1 MKSPNSHYDDELE
14 RLVQET
20 LQAQVGAQAA
30 PDHVW
35 KRIRLE
41 LEIDKSPP
49 PRRLRPV
56 WRLLLVVRS
65 ALKSL
70 SKAALKALSGKGVV
84 KRLVLNVSFT
94 GWSEQGAHFAWPIF
108 VQMHIY

>member
-1 MKSPNSHYDDELE
+1 MKSPNSYYDDELE

-20 LQAQVGAQAA
+20 LQARLGTQAA
-30 PDHVW
+30 PEHIW

-49 PRRLRPV
+49 PRRLRMV
-56 WRLLLVVRS
+56 CLSLAIQS
-65 ALKSL
+65 ALKCL
-70 SKAALKALSGKGVV
+70 SRALKALSGKGVV
-84 KRLVLNVSFT
+84 KRLALNVAFT
-94 GWSEQGAHFAWPIF
+94 GRSEQGARFAWPIF

>member
-1 MKSPNSHYDDELE
+1 MKSPNSYYDDELE

-20 LQAQVGAQAA
+20 LKAQVGAQAA
-30 PDHVW
+30 PEHIW

-49 PRRLRPV
+49 PCRLRLM
-56 WRLLLVVRS
+56 WRLLAMQS

-84 KRLVLNVSFT
+84 KRLALNVAFT

-108 VQMHIY
+108 VQMHLY

>member
-1 MKSPNSHYDDELE
+1 MKSPNSYYDDELE

-20 LQAQVGAQAA
+20 LQARLGTQAA
-30 PDHVW
+30 PEHIW

-49 PRRLRPV
+49 PRRLRMV
-56 WRLLLVVRS
+56 CL
-65 ALKSL
+65 SL
-70 SKAALKALSGKGVV
+70 AIQSALKALSGKGVV
-84 KRLVLNVSFT
+84 KRLALNVAFT
-94 GWSEQGAHFAWPIF
+94 GRSEQGARFAWPIF

>member
-1 MKSPNSHYDDELE
+1 MKSPSSHYDDELE

-20 LQAQVGAQAA
+20 LQARVGTQAA

-41 LEIDKSPP
+41 LEIDKSLP
-49 PRRLRPV
+49 PRRFRLV
-56 WRLLLVVRS
+56 WRLLAMQS

-84 KRLVLNVSFT
+84 KRLVLNVAFT
-94 GWSEQGAHFAWPIF
+94 GWSEQYARFAWPIF
-108 VQMHIY
+108 VPMQIY

>member
-1 MKSPNSHYDDELE
+1 MKSPNSHYNDELE

-20 LQAQVGAQAA
+20 LQAWVGTQA
-30 PDHVW
+30 PPQHVW

-49 PRRLRPV
+49 SRRLRPV
-56 WRLLLVVRS
+56 WRLLVVKS

-70 SKAALKALSGKGVV
+70 SKAALRALSGKGVV
-84 KRLVLNVSFT
+84 KRLVLNVAFT
-94 GWSEQGAHFAWPIF
+94 GWSEQSAHFAWPIF
-108 VQMHIY
+108 VQMHLY